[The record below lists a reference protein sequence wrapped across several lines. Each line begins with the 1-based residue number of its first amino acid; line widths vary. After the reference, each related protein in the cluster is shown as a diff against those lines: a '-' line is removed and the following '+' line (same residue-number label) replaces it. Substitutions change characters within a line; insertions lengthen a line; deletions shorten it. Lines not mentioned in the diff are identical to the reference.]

1 MTKKVDLEREL
12 EAAGWTKVKRKKGPH
27 DKFTKPGKRSIPV
40 PRHREI
46 DNDTAVEI
54 RKQAGLR

>member
-1 MTKKVDLEREL
+1 MTKKRDLEAEL
-12 EAAGWTKVKRKKGPH
+12 VEAGWVKVRGKKGPH

-46 DNDTAVEI
+46 DNDTAEEI
-54 RKQAGLR
+54 RKQAGLK